1 MAIFVLFTA
10 RNGLFLEIMCHSW
23 KLSWNNWKS
32 WKFPRGGM
40 LPTVASPAKPS
51 SFDRNKVAE
60 GCLSSCASAIRAE
73 ELLSV
78 SVIRTLTDYPW

>member
-1 MAIFVLFTA
+1 
-10 RNGLFLEIMCHSW
+10 
-23 KLSWNNWKS
+23 
-32 WKFPRGGM
+32 M
-40 LPTVASPAKPS
+40 LPTVASPAKPF

-78 SVIRTLTDYPW
+78 SVIRTLTDYP